1 MNNFDFLNF
10 VTNTQI
16 STALVLIVVLLTY
29 IAYKL
34 SENKKRS
41 SRSAKR

>member
-1 MNNFDFLNF
+1 MNDFWDIN
-10 VTNTQI
+10 VKVQI
-16 STALVLIVVLLTY
+16 STALILIVILLMY

-34 SENKKRS
+34 SENKKPS